1 MAWNQKKLK
10 AQVIDILG
18 QRRIMEVAS
27 KKTGVPRST
36 IYRWMKEDEEFS
48 EQVEEAR
55 RLGTDQ
61 LIDRAELVIESK
73 AMAGDLGAAKYIL
86 EHHSRDYKPRMRAPA
101 ERLPDEGVIEPK
113 PIYGGL
119 SVEENLIAWKIIEE
133 RKAKEAQNHI
143 NKKQEGA
150 NNHNGL
156 DPSKDS
162 DRVLPERPFMN

>member
-10 AQVIDILG
+10 AQIIDILS

-36 IYRWMKEDEEFS
+36 IYRWIKDDDEFS
-48 EQVEEAR
+48 ERVEEAR

-101 ERLPDEGVIEPK
+101 ERLANEEVRHEE

-119 SVEENLIAWKIIEE
+119 SMEENKRAWKIIEDL
-133 RKAKEAQNHI
+133 KAIEDQNHTN
-143 NKKQEGA
+143 NKHGGA

-156 DPSKDS
+156 DPPGDS
-162 DRVLPERPFMN
+162 NRVLPEKPFMN